1 MFTRRFWIAVT
12 LSGLLTAADSPR
24 RGADP
29 ATPEWQLTYSPISHL
44 LDNNDNFSRDDRFL
58 VVDTRDT
65 LGGGIGNGTTIM
77 KISTT
82 TGLEN
87 TIYAPYPVVVN
98 GPTGSAPGLGA
109 ASFNPAADE
118 VVFIHG
124 PLVADVPTLGW
135 YGTTNRRG
143 GVVIADGSGELKGF
157 LDSRD
162 VTSAVTT
169 PGAHRGGTH
178 RHEYARSST
187 RIGFTYDDMLMT
199 TYARTI
205 GMLVPHERAPK
216 GVTHW
221 AVLLLD
227 MAPTNGAQPGQ
238 VERAADDS
246 WVGAKALMRGF
257 IGRVK
262 EADGTYKNSLF
273 VVDIP
278 ENLDVTTA
286 IAGTTTTYPK
296 PPQGV
301 RMRRL
306 TNVESAG
313 IIRGSLDGTRIAYYA
328 TAPDNTRQVFVIPS
342 NGSDQSSDP
351 NLRPVQ
357 ASSLPTGASGG
368 VRWHPSGNS
377 IAYLSDN
384 GVAATCVKP
393 GPLFGKTV
401 WLTTHGAGI
410 PAADALVWSN
420 NGKMLAFNRRVP
432 TWNASGQLVK
442 DAGNN
447 DFRQVFLVWF
457 PDENDNGIADSIE

>member
-12 LSGLLTAADSPR
+12 LSGLLSAADSPR
-24 RGADP
+24 RAADP

-87 TIYAPYPVVVN
+87 TIYAPYPIVVN

-109 ASFNPAADE
+109 ASYNPAADE

-124 PLVADVPTLGW
+124 PLMADVPTLGW

-143 GVVIADGSGELKGF
+143 GVVIADGNGELKGF
-157 LDSRD
+157 LDYRD

-178 RHEYARSST
+178 RHEYARAST

-246 WVGAKALMRGF
+246 WVGAKAVMRGF

-278 ENLDVTTA
+278 ENVDVTTA
-286 IAGTTTTYPK
+286 VAGTTTTYPK

-328 TAPDNTRQVFVIPS
+328 TAPDNTRQVRTRRRSPKA
-342 NGSDQSSDP
+342 
-351 NLRPVQ
+351 RACACAARRAA
-357 ASSLPTGASGG
+357 ASSGWRWCTRAS
-368 VRWHPSGNS
+368 
-377 IAYLSDN
+377 
-384 GVAATCVKP
+384 
-393 GPLFGKTV
+393 
-401 WLTTHGAGI
+401 
-410 PAADALVWSN
+410 
-420 NGKMLAFNRRVP
+420 RR
-432 TWNASGQLVK
+432 
-442 DAGNN
+442 
-447 DFRQVFLVWF
+447 
-457 PDENDNGIADSIE
+457 